1 MRKFLFPILLTVL
14 TMVACGGQQTETTVT
29 AEAIIDDS
37 VENSDSAI
45 YGLVCDGTNDTL
57 LVVLTDISADPDT
70 FDILDVSRRHN
81 VYGRLLIGDRVAV
94 VLDENGEW
102 ETESRDRRV
111 ERVIDVDQLKAMWA
125 YRVTPTLRQ
134 RADVSKKMEKEFLE
148 RVPDSVLQRL
158 LQPRE
163 YGFELKNDGAA
174 RPIGMVHRGNTSDQ
188 QSPVVYPELKRY
200 REWALSNGRLV
211 LSETRMDSLGQRQV
225 INSDTADLVLLMRD
239 SLVLRFA
246 DGEQSYYRKTEKK

>member
-70 FDILDVSRRHN
+70 FNILDVSRRHN

-94 VLDENGEW
+94 VLTENGAQ

-111 ERVIDVDQLKAMWA
+111 ERVVDIDQLKAMWA
-125 YRVTPTLRQ
+125 YLVTPTLRQ

-148 RVPDSVLQRL
+148 RVPASLLQRL